1 MNSLSNYPDSH
12 QVFVGNLPHYCQEQ
26 DLADLFSKFGK
37 VVEVHINTK
46 GFAQSRNL
54 PERQKSVPNFGFVF
68 FEDKK
73 AVAECLSHT
82 PINLPNGHRLNV
94 ENNKVRDEINANSKK
109 NKSVSL
115 HPLAIASSY
124 LDDINWHITLTLLK
138 DVPNLD
144 DTERRKLDEQTDFD
158 NKIADEQGMYLAI
171 YLKFHNSYSIIGIC
185 KLVD

>member
-37 VVEVHINTK
+37 VVEVNINK
-46 GFAQSRNL
+46 SKNL
-54 PERQKSVPNFGFVF
+54 PDSQKSVPNSGFVF

-73 AVAECLSHT
+73 AVAECLSQK

-94 ENNKVRDEINANSKK
+94 ENNKIRDEINNTNSKK
-109 NKSVSL
+109 NKSISL

-124 LDDINWHITLTLLK
+124 LDDINWHINRTLFK

-144 DTERRKLDEQTDFD
+144 DNERRKFEEQTDFD

-171 YLKFHNSYSIIGIC
+171 
-185 KLVD
+185 